1 MIDYEYL
8 EDAYDNLPTWESVP
22 RNNTPQGSLTDNV
35 KMQTVRRDAA
45 HKHVRK
51 FKEMGYY
58 QK

>member
-8 EDAYDNLPTWESVP
+8 EDEYDNLPTWESVP
-22 RNNTPQGSLTDNV
+22 RNNTPLGSLTDNV
-35 KMQTVRRDAA
+35 KMQTVRRNAA